1 VQIPLRAGVRVAKV
15 KISLENAI
23 DGSKIPFVFI
33 LRKNE
38 NIVETKVI
46 QRNGR
51 VEHHSCIP
59 FVLMDPNTRLEL

>member
-1 VQIPLRAGVRVAKV
+1 VRVAKV

-59 FVLMDPNTRLEL
+59 FVLMDPNTR

>member
-1 VQIPLRAGVRVAKV
+1 MRVAKV

-38 NIVETKVI
+38 NIVETKMI

-59 FVLMDPNTRLEL
+59 FVSMDP